1 MRTSPPRRIGIGIG
15 IEFEFEFEFE
25 GVPMGNRLL
34 SQFLR
39 EALKP

>member
-1 MRTSPPRRIGIGIG
+1 MKTSPPRIG
-15 IEFEFEFEFE
+15 IEYEFEYEFE

-39 EALKP
+39 EVPTP